1 MDCQNC
7 EHNND
12 KTPVTVPLFA
22 VEGQNYRANKTSRHL
37 ATVFCVSLVIIALI
51 IGLFGVIVYRMNQEC
66 LAKVE
71 SINRYWLEFFAE
83 FDIDGDITDYN
94 QDGRGINIIGDGNG
108 VNGYESEVSDT
119 ESDIQEEDW
128 QE

>member
-22 VEGQNYRANKTSRHL
+22 VEGQNYRANRTMRYMV
-37 ATVFCVSLVIIALI
+37 TVFCVALLIIAI
-51 IGLFGVIVYRMNQEC
+51 VIGLCGMVVYRTNRDC
-66 LAKVE
+66 LDKVE
-71 SINRYWLEFFAE
+71 AINAYWLDFISQHDFEC
-83 FDIDGDITDYN
+83 DSYT

-108 VNGYESEVSDT
+108 VTDYGTKADC
-119 ESDIQEEDW
+119 EEDD
-128 QE
+128 EEER

>member
-37 ATVFCVSLVIIALI
+37 ATVFCVSLIIIALI
-51 IGLFGVIVYRMNQEC
+51 IGLCGMVVYRTNRDC
-66 LAKVE
+66 LDKVE
-71 SINRYWLEFFAE
+71 TINAYWLDFVSHYDFE
-83 FDIDGDITDYN
+83 GDSYA

-108 VNGYESEVSDT
+108 VTDYGPEVSYT
-119 ESDIQEEDW
+119 ENDEEGR
-128 QE
+128 